1 MGSVGKV
8 AFIMDLGLAGKTVL
22 VTASY
27 RGTGRGIARVLAAE
41 GADLVVHG
49 FDLDPAEAVAAELR
63 AAGGS
68 ARAVAG
74 DLLSDVGADALVA
87 AVGPVDVLVANYGVA
102 ESGSWFGE
110 ATDEAAWFDS
120 YNKNVLSAIRL
131 VRRCT
136 PSMRERQWGRVI
148 LVGTVGS
155 LRPGTRQPQYYAA
168 KGALPAIT
176 TSLAKE
182 LTGTGITVNL
192 VSPGIIATDEVRERF
207 TLRAAKLG
215 RPTDWASVQ
224 TLVFEEF
231 MDLPTR
237 RVPNPEDVGQLVA
250 FLAGTKSASI
260 TGANYRIDGGA
271 ADAVTP

>member
-1 MGSVGKV
+1 
-8 AFIMDLGLAGKTVL
+8 MDLGLAGRTVL
-22 VTASY
+22 VTASF
-27 RGTGRGIARVLAAE
+27 RGTGRGIARVVAAE
-41 GADLVVHG
+41 GANVIVHG
-49 FDLDPAEAVAAELR
+49 FDLGTAETVADEIR
-63 AAGGS
+63 AAGGH

-74 DLLSDVGADALVA
+74 DLLTDDGADVLAA
-87 AVGPVDVLVANYGVA
+87 AVGPIDVLVANYGVA
-102 ESGSWFGE
+102 EGGSWFGE
-110 ATDEAAWFDS
+110 SNDETAWFDS

-131 VRRCT
+131 VRRCLPT
-136 PSMRERQWGRVI
+136 MRERQWGRVI
-148 LVGTVGS
+148 LVGTVGT

-182 LTGTGITVNL
+182 LAGTGITVNL

-207 TLRAAKLG
+207 TKRAQKLG

-237 RVPNPEDVGQLVA
+237 RVPEPEDVGHLVA
-250 FLAGTKSASI
+250 FLASERSSSI

>member
-1 MGSVGKV
+1 
-8 AFIMDLGLAGKTVL
+8 MDLGLNGKTVL

-41 GADLVVHG
+41 GAEVVVHG
-49 FDLDPAEAVAAELR
+49 FELAPAELVAAELR

-74 DLLSDVGADALVA
+74 DLLSDAGADALVA
-87 AVGPVDVLVANYGVA
+87 DVGPIDVLVANYGVA
-102 ESGSWFGE
+102 DGGSWFGD
-110 ATDEAAWFDS
+110 ATDEAAWFDA

-136 PSMRERQWGRVI
+136 PAMRTRGWGRVI

-182 LTGTGITVNL
+182 LAGTGITVNL
-192 VSPGIIATDEVRERF
+192 VSPGIIATDEVRDRF
-207 TLRAAKLG
+207 TRRAARLG

-224 TLVFEEF
+224 ALVFEEL

-237 RVPNPEDVGQLVA
+237 RVPEPEDVGQLVA
-250 FLAGTKSASI
+250 FLAGERSASI
-260 TGANYRIDGGA
+260 TGANHRIDGGA
-271 ADAVTP
+271 ADAVSA

>member
-1 MGSVGKV
+1 
-8 AFIMDLGLAGKTVL
+8 MDLGLTGKTVL

-41 GADLVVHG
+41 GASVVVHG
-49 FDLDPAEAVAAELR
+49 FEAAAAETVAAELR
-63 AAGGS
+63 GAGGT

-74 DLLSDVGADALVA
+74 DLLTDAGADALVA
-87 AVGPVDVLVANYGVA
+87 DVGPIDVLVANYGVA
-102 ESGSWFGE
+102 DAGSWFGE
-110 ATDEAAWFDS
+110 STDEAAWFEA

-136 PSMRERQWGRVI
+136 PSMRQRGWGRMI

-207 TLRAAKLG
+207 TRRAAKLG

-224 TLVFEEF
+224 SLVFEEF

-237 RVPNPEDVGQLVA
+237 RVPDPEDGGQLVA
-250 FLAGTKSASI
+250 FLASERSGSI